1 MSAWAFLMILTTSAA
16 VSATWMRSS
25 LISGEIVAY
34 TQARTSKLRGTRYT
48 GFYRDADGKLQ
59 VAGTF
64 ATSEEALRVAQ
75 EQDHVRAR
83 RGGTPPAEK
92 ATIMIDYPD
101 PRDLTDVRRLS

>member
-1 MSAWAFLMILTTSAA
+1 M
-16 VSATWMRSS
+16 
-25 LISGEIVAY
+25 AY
-34 TQARTSKLRGTRYT
+34 TQARTSKLRGTRHT
-48 GFYRDADGKLQ
+48 GFYRDVDGKLQ

-64 ATSEEALRVAQ
+64 ATSEEALRIAQ
-75 EQDHVRAR
+75 EQEDHVRAR